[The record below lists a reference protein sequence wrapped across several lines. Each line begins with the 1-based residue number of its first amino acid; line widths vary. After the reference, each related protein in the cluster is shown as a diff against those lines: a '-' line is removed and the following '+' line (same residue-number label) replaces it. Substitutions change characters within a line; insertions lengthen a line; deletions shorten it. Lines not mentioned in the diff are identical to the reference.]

1 MLREA
6 SEDGGRVIRS
16 SQLRGPP
23 ACPAV
28 PEMIAL
34 WIWSGQRRAE
44 PYRAAPLG
52 LAPIERFYEHVTT
65 IFVRRRRRIKGER
78 DAEMTGIGERCS
90 REIRA
95 RAIGADRRRARD
107 RAQTDQTGRRED
119 GSERDRD
126 GETHETEQRQIR
138 PERRTEESETGERQG
153 WVKNGD
159 KPKPAE
165 RRSKSGQSVRGA
177 PAHGDLLISA
187 DRLRLDENRARII

>member
-78 DAEMTGIGERCS
+78 DAV
-90 REIRA
+90 
-95 RAIGADRRRARD
+95 
-107 RAQTDQTGRRED
+107 
-119 GSERDRD
+119 
-126 GETHETEQRQIR
+126 
-138 PERRTEESETGERQG
+138 TGERRSVIG
-153 WVKNGD
+153 GSGRDAAVRYARERSWLTGD
-159 KPKPAE
+159 
-165 RRSKSGQSVRGA
+165 G
-177 PAHGDLLISA
+177 
-187 DRLRLDENRARII
+187 